1 MKMFLFGVAALGIGG
16 AVIGAR
22 GHEAERTISKPPG
35 YVYAAMSAMAL
46 AGDQHST
53 EIPGKPYVF
62 RTEKR
67 EGKAIGFSIVREG
80 RTIAEVDFTL
90 APDGA
95 DKTRLSAEADI
106 DQAAMADLVGGSTGA
121 KFASIPKSAFPFL
134 LQRVVNE
141 IGDDVENGTSLPKLR
156 GMGSSWASAW
166 ESNTWDGKG
175 MRSADRSWEAQR
187 SQRAAAAPMRTAAP
201 MMDPND
207 AARDFM
213 NR

>member
-1 MKMFLFGVAALGIGG
+1 MFLFGVAALGIGG

-106 DQAAMADLVGGSTGA
+106 DQAAMADLVGGPRA
-121 KFASIPKSAFPFL
+121 P
-134 LQRVVNE
+134 
-141 IGDDVENGTSLPKLR
+141 
-156 GMGSSWASAW
+156 SSR
-166 ESNTWDGKG
+166 
-175 MRSADRSWEAQR
+175 RSPNRRSH
-187 SQRAAAAPMRTAAP
+187 TAAKGGQR
-201 MMDPND
+201 DRQQDRERIVAAD
-207 AARDFM
+207 AARHGVELGVRLGGQQLGRHGHERFGTELGGATLATRRRRPHAKRRTHGRPDDAARRFM
-213 NR
+213 SR